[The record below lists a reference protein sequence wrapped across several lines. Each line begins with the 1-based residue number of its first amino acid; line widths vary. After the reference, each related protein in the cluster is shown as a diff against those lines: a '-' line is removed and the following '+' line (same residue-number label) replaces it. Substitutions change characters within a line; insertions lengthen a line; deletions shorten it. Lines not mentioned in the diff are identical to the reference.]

1 MRIMG
6 LDYGAKTV
14 GVSLSDPLLCTAQPK
29 ETIWRDREGK
39 LRPTLAR
46 IDEIAKAQ
54 DVRLIVVGLPLNMDD
69 TIGERAEAALAFRAL
84 VEKRTGIRTV
94 MSDERLT
101 TVEAKQMLEASGIRL
116 SEYKQ
121 YVDQVAANLI
131 LQEYIDNHREEL
143 EQLAQ

>member
-14 GVSLSDPLLCTAQPK
+14 GVSLSDTLLCTAQPL
-29 ETIWRDREGK
+29 ETIRREREGK

-46 IDEIAKAQ
+46 IDEITKAE

-69 TIGERAEAALAFRAL
+69 TVGERAEAALAFRAL
-84 VEKRTGIRTV
+84 VEKRTGVRTV

-101 TVEAKQMLEASGIRL
+101 TVEARQMLEESGIRL
-116 SEYKQ
+116 SEYKK

-131 LQEYIDNHREEL
+131 LQEYMDNHREEL
-143 EQLAQ
+143 QQLAQ